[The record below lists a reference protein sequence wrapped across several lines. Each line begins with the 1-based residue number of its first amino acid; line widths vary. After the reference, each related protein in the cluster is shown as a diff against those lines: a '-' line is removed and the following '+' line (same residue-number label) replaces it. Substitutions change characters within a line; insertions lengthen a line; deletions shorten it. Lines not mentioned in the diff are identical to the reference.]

1 MRIKKYTK
9 GPWELHCYKTRGTI
23 DKEGVIPWD
32 FASQSISTQD
42 GVMLCEASMST
53 FVANGYQEVS
63 DYDEMMA
70 NARLIAEA
78 PTTLEM
84 LIEAVEHIDKN
95 TAGDNPFADR
105 LEALLNRI
113 SGEET
118 K

>member
-1 MRIKKYTK
+1 MKTKKYTK
-9 GPWELHCYKTRGTI
+9 GPWKLHFYGTRGTI
-23 DKEGVIPWD
+23 DKEGEIQWD
-32 FASQSISTQD
+32 YASQSISTQD
-42 GVMLCEASMST
+42 GVMLCAASMT
-53 FVANGYQEVS
+53 TLIKGYPEVS

-78 PTTLEM
+78 PTILEM

-95 TAGDNPFADR
+95 TESNPFTGR